1 MDSEYLSGVSDV
13 IGLDWF
19 SLFVACCFAWIF
31 QYLTD
36 LWLMVGLGSGSFLAP
51 GLVKVA
57 EKIFSRPK
65 VRLEDTKSPGT
76 SFNSWLPHKVIIV
89 PETRW
94 KRNAKISQTVQRRWR
109 PLARVASKLVRRSG
123 KLVMV
128 SKAVTIVQHYSPALY
143 RRGKSQAM
151 LAKAVLLLH

>member
-1 MDSEYLSGVSDV
+1 MFQIHIPSKNLLNFKLCDYIAPSYSHLCFWPKLIVT
-13 IGLDWF
+13 
-19 SLFVACCFAWIF
+19 CCFASIF

-36 LWLMVGLGSGSFLAP
+36 LWLMVGLGSRSFLAP
-51 GLVKVA
+51 GLVKVV

-94 KRNAKISQTVQRRWR
+94 KRNAKISQTLQRRWR
-109 PLARVASKLVRRSG
+109 SLARVASKLVRRSG

-128 SKAVTIVQHYSPALY
+128 SKAVTIGSFWWIW
-143 RRGKSQAM
+143 
-151 LAKAVLLLH
+151 